1 MASWRCTPDT
11 TTACLSDSTLQLIP
25 TCIIVF
31 SSLAVISAE
40 CGRQDRRRMFNTF
53 SSEVVIQG
61 ESQADLEI
69 DGPNADRLLKPKRTF
84 PLAILRSLGAFVQI
98 GLFTYLAFRKVEEVD
113 NNGSGHS
120 GTGPR
125 LMGMEIDEE
134 WPLWLPVMHGIVWVY
149 AAILSVVSLLHPRL
163 SNPYRLVTHLDIIY
177 LTTASAGL
185 ANFMENDFGRPLGLW
200 TLDDQ
205 ISGLSALVSSAMLV
219 LTLATKPLVPPQP
232 VKGPE
237 KRSRG
242 VISPETRSSL
252 YARIAFTW
260 LHPMVIKS
268 FMGKLQ
274 ETDVWATEKALRV
287 KTVFQDY
294 LENRR
299 PTVFVTMVYLF
310 RLDLAQQ
317 YIWGLV
323 WAGLSMVPPVVVYK
337 LIQFAQ
343 DLTTYNRNEA
353 LFYIAALL
361 ASIVVRSA
369 VLQRGLHMGQR
380 IATKAMGMAS
390 GLIYEKMSLRKDMDP
405 YDYDISDLMSLDVKH
420 IGQGW
425 KNVFYLMIHPT
436 MFVLATIQLHNYI
449 GHSAWAA
456 GLAVIAW
463 YPISA
468 LASFLFSGRF
478 DPAPPKMDK
487 SNALV
492 TDILANL
499 KAIKY
504 LAWEEVLLAKALR
517 AREEERKTNS
527 KTSQPVMTLISV
539 PLGGDLVHAFVMVV
553 ILSVYSLYFEQLL
566 TPAVLFT
573 TLILVDI
580 QTNAINSLPSVII
593 TAKEMLDSMVRV
605 NNFLGDDENE
615 RDTAVIRDRDMARRA
630 NIPIIGFMNA
640 TFVWPEAKPT
650 RHGNEVLFVDEPYGD
665 DDDGDVSNNGRS
677 SRSRKSSR
685 VNANWVV
692 RTLSLFG
699 YSLPTPPPPHY
710 AANPRNKYGAGLG
723 SNAAVVE
730 EEFVLK
736 NVTLSFP
743 PGQVSLVTGT
753 RKSGKSALL
762 LALIG
767 EMTRTSG
774 KIYMPRK
781 DYYHGKQGYGSDI
794 AYVAQDPWLE
804 IGGGGCITG
813 SSTGRSTVRDT
824 ILFGTQMDEARYLEV
839 LRACVL
845 EDELRGLPNGD
856 MTIIG
861 DKNVIWSMS
870 LKQRISLARA
880 VYSNVSHIL
889 MDDCLSFVDVKS
901 RNFIWKNCLLGPIA
915 QNKTRILVTNQF
927 HVKTYMNDVDYVVGM
942 DQGIVLGHGSVREV
956 LTQGWIRQAPGSS
969 SIPTTIVPGASV
981 PANLGQLPP
990 RVDPPQQPTGD
1001 AVPSNAPSQEL
1012 RSSKSTNLPLNKM
1025 SSLSDYDDLD
1035 STLSR
1040 ETAAGFRVGWSAFG
1054 TYIFSL
1060 GSFVFLFSAFMSLL
1074 LSQALFVVRIA
1085 WLGVWA
1091 ENEAWYG
1098 GLPLRRTLHDRQ
1110 RRPLRSDG
1118 QPANTDIATHY
1129 DYIMVFVAFAGVRS
1143 LFVIL
1148 NAFFMRSGAFR
1159 GADRVFTRLLQ
1170 NVVGARLA
1178 VFEANAEKAASF
1190 VSGDAGGLFSKG
1202 TINGIKECFQRD
1214 LIGLDVK
1221 LAKEFWQFSAD
1232 FLAVVLILLVL
1243 AWVHPLILIPVAIVL
1258 CLLTSVAMLG
1268 LGLSKEMHRMAIRA
1282 DRMDKDQFKH
1292 TFRGLATIRGYG
1304 LERRAIKAG
1313 IAHAEFYLKTTYF
1326 GACADRWVHW
1336 KVDLLGAFIPFSCAV
1351 MVLQQIEDLDPVL
1364 MGLSL
1369 YLSLQFSD
1377 KVLDSLL
1384 GYGRIRNRLQ
1394 WALERTRRYIHSLDH
1409 PDHKEAPRV
1418 VLSKKPPAGWPY
1430 SGAVEYVNYSCNLSK
1445 PAGVNSGADKRVN
1458 GATAGS
1464 SSNPAE
1470 VVQVLERSSPMVPPQ
1485 NPTYQPQ
1492 TQYQARSSTA
1502 APLPADPA
1510 TSLPLGNSSI
1520 RTNTVA
1526 SAANTVTSGIS
1537 HFSTASHNTAATN
1550 ATLVPSGHGYPGGS
1564 ENSIATLI
1572 PLPTP
1577 SSTFTN
1583 SAAVP
1588 APAEPVDQLSNLNQM
1603 GDLDSRFDAPLPPLP
1618 PSAASTPTLASMP
1631 APLPAPTPASAPA
1644 PAPVPMSTA
1653 AASINGAS
1661 APVKGNG
1668 QTVRD
1673 SAVAREVAFGPVTCS
1688 FLPGEKVAIV
1698 GKSKSGKTTFIQS
1711 LFRIWD
1717 SAEEDRIRVAHAA
1730 AAAGQSHTTNGN
1742 SNQKKPSTGPS
1753 SGPKSS
1759 PLGFWSRNKAKSFR
1773 DTALDL
1779 GEINVDGL
1787 DISQMGLADLRSRFA
1802 YLSQRGTVF
1811 AGTVRFNLD
1820 PKGEHEDAELN
1831 DVLKTCFLSERLK
1844 LDTELIT
1851 PATANLSFA
1860 TSADSANGAVP
1871 ATSSRVS
1878 RYRKHFF
1885 RRSRAYQNSNK
1896 GKGKALSSKNYRATA
1911 SAPATVGKTSGRGL
1925 QTGLDG
1931 NGPDL
1936 THLDQRFARGE
1947 PGDGHDQEHM
1957 ETIVEGDDDT
1967 DDEVDED
1974 DTRVELDTNERQ
1986 LLSLARILIQRSN
1999 VVVLDNCASKVTDLT
2014 AQRLDQI
2021 VVQELAHA
2029 TILSV
2034 GHRLDQII
2042 ARHNRILV
2050 LEQGRIA
2057 EFDTPMALLNKV
2069 DGVFRSICNPAGPNF
2084 SSLVALAKK
2093 QQVQQ

>member
-1 MASWRCTPDT
+1 MASWRCTPET
-11 TTACLSDSTLQLIP
+11 TTACLSDSALQLIP

-69 DGPNADRLLKPKRTF
+69 DGPNAGRLLKPKRTF
-84 PLAILRSLGAFVQI
+84 PLAILRSLGAFAQT
-98 GLFTYLAFRKVEEVD
+98 GLFTYLAFRKIEEVD
-113 NNGSGHS
+113 SSRLGHRS
-120 GTGPR
+120 TGPR
-125 LMGMEIDEE
+125 LLGMEIDEE

-185 ANFMENDFGRPLGLW
+185 ANFMENNFGRPIGLW

-205 ISGLSALVSSAMLV
+205 ISGLSALVSGAMLV

-232 VKGPE
+232 IKGPE

-299 PTVFVTMVYLF
+299 PTVFVTMVFLF

-323 WAGLSMVPPVVVYK
+323 WAGLSMVPPVVVFK
-337 LIQFAQ
+337 LIQFAE

-353 LFYIAALL
+353 LFYVAALL

-492 TDILANL
+492 ADILANL

-553 ILSVYSLYFEQLL
+553 ILAVYSLYFEQLL

-593 TAKEMLDSMVRV
+593 TVKEMLDSMVRV

-630 NIPIIGFMNA
+630 NIPIIGFINA
-640 TFVWPEAKPT
+640 SFVWPEAKPT
-650 RHGNEVLFVDEPYGD
+650 RHGNEILFVDEPYGD
-665 DDDGDVSNNGRS
+665 DEDGVASNGGRN
-677 SRSRKSSR
+677 SRSRKTSR

-710 AANPRNKYGAGLG
+710 AANPRHKYGAGVG
-723 SNAAVVE
+723 SNAAAVE

-767 EMTRTSG
+767 EMTRISG

-981 PANLGQLPP
+981 PANLGQLPA
-990 RVDPPQQPTGD
+990 RTDQPQQPSGD
-1001 AVPSNAPSQEL
+1001 TVPSNAPSQEL

-1040 ETAAGFRVGWSAFG
+1040 ETAAGFKVGWSAFG

-1060 GSFVFLFSAFMSLL
+1060 GPFVFLVGAFMSLL

-1091 ENEAWYG
+1091 ENEAWDG
-1098 GLPLRRTLHDRQ
+1098 GLPLRHTLHDRQ
-1110 RRPLRSDG
+1110 RRPLRAEG
-1118 QPANTDIATHY
+1118 EPANKDITSHY
-1129 DYIMVFVAFAGVRS
+1129 DYILIFIAFAGVRS
-1143 LFVIL
+1143 LFVIF

-1170 NVVGARLA
+1170 SVIGARLA
-1178 VFEANAEKAASF
+1178 VFEANAEKAANF
-1190 VSGDAGGLFSKG
+1190 ESGDAGGLFSKG

-1214 LIGLDVK
+1214 LIGLDIK

-1232 FLAVVLILLVL
+1232 FMAVIIILFVL

-1351 MVLQQIEDLDPVL
+1351 MVLQQIEVLDPVL

-1409 PDHKEAPRV
+1409 PNHKEAPRV
-1418 VLSKKPPAGWPY
+1418 VLGKRPPAGWPY
-1430 SGAVEYVNYSCNLSK
+1430 SGAVEYVNYSCNISK
-1445 PAGVNSGADKRVN
+1445 PAVVNDSADKSVN
-1458 GATAGS
+1458 GVTAGTS
-1464 SSNPAE
+1464 SDRTEGAQVPAS
-1470 VVQVLERSSPMVPPQ
+1470 SSPMVPPQ

-1492 TQYQARSSTA
+1492 TQYQGRSSTA
-1502 APLPADPA
+1502 APLPTDPA
-1510 TSLPLGNSSI
+1510 TSLPLGNSSV

-1537 HFSTASHNTAATN
+1537 HLSTASHNTVATN
-1550 ATLVPSGHGYPGGS
+1550 ATLVPSGHGS

-1588 APAEPVDQLSNLNQM
+1588 APAEPVDQLSNLNQV
-1603 GDLDSRFDAPLPPLP
+1603 GDLESRYDAPLPPLP

-1631 APLPAPTPASAPA
+1631 APLPAPLPA
-1644 PAPVPMSTA
+1644 PASV
-1653 AASINGAS
+1653 NGAS
-1661 APVKGNG
+1661 APVKSYSP
-1668 QTVRD
+1668 TVAAD

-1698 GKSKSGKTTFIQS
+1698 GKAKSGKTTFIQS

-1717 SAEEDRIRVAHAA
+1717 SAEEDRIRAAHAA
-1730 AAAGQSHTTNGN
+1730 AASGPSHATNNN

-1759 PLGFWSRNKAKSFR
+1759 PLGFWSKNKSKSFR
-1773 DTALDL
+1773 DTTLDL

-1851 PATANLSFA
+1851 PATANVSFA
-1860 TSADSANGAVP
+1860 TSSTP

-1885 RRSRAYQNSNK
+1885 RRSRAYQNSSK
-1896 GKGKALSSKNYRATA
+1896 GKGKASSSKNYRATA

-1936 THLDQRFARGE
+1936 AYLDRQFAHAV

-1986 LLSLARILIQRSN
+1986 LLSLARILVQRPN

-2021 VVQELAHA
+2021 ILQELAHA
-2029 TILSV
+2029 TIVSV

-2093 QQVQQ
+2093 HQVQQQ